1 LLQRAPSDDAAGC
14 ESCNR
19 TPTNRFSMMAAGPSS
34 SPGQRKSFAEVVA
47 AAQQSTGS
55 SFEAK
60 LKFMEEIGRMDAAAL
75 AGLIRSASG
84 ALDVPR
90 MNSFEFRFAVSR
102 LVELEPR
109 KAAALWAENG
119 LLRVYGSLSLESW
132 IKKDPQDF
140 ASWARESTH
149 DLGGAAR
156 SAIRAF
162 AADNPEK
169 FAELA
174 AQLSTSPVAGV
185 GARAAID
192 RMLARE
198 PASPE
203 KALAYARALPEG
215 EARNT
220 ALFAMLKWPGTNLW
234 SDPEVAGAL
243 AQAAPKQA
251 WRLGIETA
259 AVGSPEKLPAGPAR
273 QSAFQFSVESDAI
286 KDPDA
291 AAKRLE
297 SLAGTADYAPA
308 VRGFVDAL
316 AGRDPAAAAEW
327 ALSIDTRDKVQRN
340 HSLNYAASR
349 WFEADPEAA
358 RAWVEKAPLTDAEFL
373 FLTGR
378 ERGR

>member
-1 LLQRAPSDDAAGC
+1 MVG
-14 ESCNR
+14 
-19 TPTNRFSMMAAGPSS
+19 
-34 SPGQRKSFAEVVA
+34 
-47 AAQQSTGS
+47 AAQRTSGS
-55 SFEAK
+55 CFEAK
-60 LKFMEEIGRMDAAAL
+60 LKFMEEIGRMDSAAL

-90 MNSFEFRFAVSR
+90 MNSFEFRFAVAR

-119 LLRVYGSLSLESW
+119 LLRVYGSLSLEGW

-149 DLGGAAR
+149 DIGGGAR

-174 AQLSTSPVAGV
+174 AQLSTSPITTE

-198 PASPE
+198 PDSPE

-243 AQAAPKQA
+243 AQAAPEQA

-259 AVGSPEKLPAGPAR
+259 AGGSPEKLPPGHAR
-273 QSAFQFSVESDAI
+273 QSAFQFSVQSDAF

-316 AGRDPAAAAEW
+316 AARDPAAAA
-327 ALSIDTRDKVQRN
+327 
-340 HSLNYAASR
+340 
-349 WFEADPEAA
+349 
-358 RAWVEKAPLTDAEFL
+358 
-373 FLTGR
+373 
-378 ERGR
+378 